1 MIQRVKRPATAVA
14 VDAVRPTTK
23 QIEVGVLVIPK
34 AFIDANKTM
43 TWRAF
48 QVRFMGEAVGVKH
61 IDQDNRLRVPLK
73 RAIKTGASTRRPTGP
88 PSVGKDNGAERAAQS
103 TVSGQE
109 TLSGFS

>member
-73 RAIKTGASTRRPTGP
+73 RAIKTGEVVRL
-88 PSVGKDNGAERAAQS
+88 SVDNGTLCIDKAADWPS
-103 TVSGQE
+103 
-109 TLSGFS
+109 LSGEG